1 MQSSIAVGE
10 IVAFLLSVAVLAAA
24 IVQGD
29 GLEAG
34 AAGVVFGALGSAVI
48 LRVLGDAGLRRR

>member
-1 MQSSIAVGE
+1 MTITTIGLDLAK
-10 IVAFLLSVAVLAAA
+10 SVFQAHGV
-24 IVQGD
+24 D
-29 GLEAG
+29 EKEAG